1 MFYKIVNGAVSR
13 GVNTILERVD
23 FEIRDREKIAVVGR
37 NGCGKT
43 TLLRAILGEI
53 EMEQGTG
60 EEPFSVT
67 HAGEPT
73 VGYMR
78 QTDFADESVT
88 LLDEVKSVFAPL
100 LEMERRLAAL
110 ETEMATAPTEA
121 MLTEYSEL
129 HEEYERRDGYTYKK
143 EYETMLKRFGFTEA
157 DKQKPLAEFS
167 GGQRTRIAFC
177 KLLLSKPDILLLDEP
192 TNHLDI
198 ETVRWLEDYLTRYRS
213 AVVVVSHDRMF
224 LDKIVTTVYEIEYG
238 ETKRYAGNYAFFE
251 KQKRENYQKQCRD
264 YAAQQAEIARLTRL
278 VERFRYKPTKA
289 AMAQSKL
296 KQIERMVKIDAPD
309 RYDLRTFHA
318 DFQPEEDSVKK
329 VLSAADL
336 QIGYDAPLA
345 TLNFEVLRGEKIGII
360 GKNGIGKSTLLK
372 TLTGEIPPLSGVYQ
386 FGVRAKIGYFDQQQ
400 ALRGGPQT
408 VLDDFCAEF
417 PQMLPSQARTA
428 LGAFQFCGDDVFK
441 PLDALS
447 GGERVRLALCK
458 ILRRRPNVLLLDEP
472 TNHMDIVG
480 KETLENMLAAYE
492 GTMLF
497 VSHDRY
503 FVKKLAT
510 RLVAFDEGA
519 GATVYPF
526 GYDEYEQTL
535 RAREETPAAPTTA
548 FATASAAPA
557 AKAEKGGKKGFTT
570 PLKERSRLQK
580 RVEKLEKEIAAAEA
594 ELAALEA
601 EAASPAVLSDYVR
614 LSELT
619 EAQAV
624 LQTRIDEMTDE
635 WATASEQ
642 LTNLP

>member
-1 MFYKIVNGAVSR
+1 MFYKIVNGAVSC
-13 GVNTILERVD
+13 GAETILERVD
-23 FEIRDREKIAVVGR
+23 FEIRDKEKIAVVGR

-43 TLLRAILGEI
+43 TLLRAILGEY
-53 EMEQGTG
+53 ELEQGTG
-60 EEPFSVT
+60 EEAFSVT
-67 HAGEPT
+67 YAGEPT
-73 VGYMR
+73 IGYMR
-78 QTDFADESVT
+78 QTDFEDESVT

-100 LEMERRLAAL
+100 LEIEQRLLAL
-110 ETEMATAPTEA
+110 EAAMATAPTEA

-129 HEEYERRDGYTYKK
+129 HEEYERKDGYTYKK
-143 EYETMLKRFGFTEA
+143 EYETMVKKFGFSES
-157 DKQKPLAEFS
+157 DKQKPLREFS

-198 ETVRWLEDYLTRYRS
+198 ETIRWLEEYLQHYRS

-224 LDKIVTTVYEIEYG
+224 LDKIVGTVYEVEYG
-238 ETKRYAGNYAFFE
+238 ETKRYTGNYAAFE
-251 KQKRENYQKQCRD
+251 KQKRENYQKQRRD

-318 DFQPEEDSVKK
+318 EFQPEEDSVKK
-329 VLSAADL
+329 VLSVTDL
-336 QIGYDAPLA
+336 SIGYEESLA
-345 TLNFEVLRGEKIGII
+345 TLNFEVMRGEKVGII

-372 TLTGEIPPLSGVYQ
+372 TLVGITEPLSGRYE

-400 ALRGGPQT
+400 ALRGGSQT
-408 VLDDFCAEF
+408 VLDDFCAEY
-417 PQMLPSQARTA
+417 PQMLQSQARTA

-480 KETLENMLAAYE
+480 KETLENMLSEYE
-492 GTMLF
+492 GTILF

-503 FVKKLAT
+503 FVKKLADHL
-510 RLVAFDEGA
+510 LVFDDG
-519 GATVYPF
+519 VKVLPF
-526 GYDEYEQTL
+526 GYDEYEEMLQ
-535 RAREETPAAPTTA
+535 ANEESPAEGKP
-548 FATASAAPA
+548 ATV
-557 AKAEKGGKKGFTT
+557 KVEKGGKKRFTT
-570 PLKERSRLQK
+570 PLKELSRLQK
-580 RVEKLEKEIAAAEA
+580 RVEKLEKDIDAAEA
-594 ELAALEA
+594 ELSALEA
-601 EAASPAVLSDYVR
+601 EAQQPDVASDYVR
-614 LSELT
+614 LSEISKQ
-619 EAQAV
+619 QAT
-624 LQTRIDEMTDE
+624 LRARIDEMTDE
-635 WATASEQ
+635 WASDSEK
-642 LTNLP
+642 LADLS

>member
-13 GVNTILERVD
+13 GAETILERVD

-43 TLLRAILGEI
+43 TLLRAILGEF

-78 QTDFADESVT
+78 QTDFEDESVT

-100 LEMERRLAAL
+100 LAIEKRLKEL
-110 ETEMATAPTEA
+110 EAQMTEAPTEA
-121 MLTEYSEL
+121 MLAEYSEL

-143 EYETMLKRFGFTEA
+143 EYETMLKKFGFTED
-157 DKQKPLAEFS
+157 DKAKRLSEFS

-192 TNHLDI
+192 TSHLDI
-198 ETVRWLEDYLTRYRS
+198 ETIRWLEDYLQHYRS

-224 LDKIVTTVYEIEYG
+224 LDKIVGVVYEIEYG
-238 ETKRYAGNYAFFE
+238 ETKRYTGNYATFE
-251 KQKRENYQKQCRD
+251 RQKRENYQKQCKD

-318 DFQPEEDSVKK
+318 EFQPEEDSVKK
-329 VLSAADL
+329 VLSVTDL
-336 QIGYDAPLA
+336 SIGYDTPLA
-345 TLNFEVLRGEKIGII
+345 TLNFEVMRGEKVGVI

-372 TLTGEIPPLSGVYQ
+372 TLVGDVEPLSGRYE

-400 ALRGGPQT
+400 ALRGGTQT

-417 PQMLPSQARTA
+417 PQMLQSQARTA

-458 ILRRRPNVLLLDEP
+458 ILRRRPNVLILDEP

-480 KETLENMLAAYE
+480 KETLENMLSEYA
-492 GTMLF
+492 GTIVF

-503 FVKKLAT
+503 FVKKCAD
-510 RLVAFDEGA
+510 RLIVFDDGVS
-519 GATVYPF
+519 VYPF

-535 RAREETPAAPTTA
+535 REQEETPAEKQV
-548 FATASAAPA
+548 A
-557 AKAEKGGKKGFTT
+557 AKSEKGGKKGFTT
-570 PLKERSRLQK
+570 PLKELSRLQK
-580 RVEKLEKEIAAAEA
+580 RVEKLEKDIAAAEA
-594 ELAALEA
+594 ELARLEA
-601 EAASPAVLSDYVR
+601 EATEEDVLSDYVR
-614 LSELT
+614 LSELG
-619 EAQAV
+619 EQQAA
-624 LQTRIDEMTDE
+624 LRTKIDEMTDE

-642 LTNLP
+642 LADLA